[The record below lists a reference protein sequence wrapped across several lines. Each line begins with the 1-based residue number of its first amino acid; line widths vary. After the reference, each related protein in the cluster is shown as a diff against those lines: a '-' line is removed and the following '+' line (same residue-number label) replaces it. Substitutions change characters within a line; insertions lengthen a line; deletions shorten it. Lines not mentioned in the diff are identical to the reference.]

1 MAQQD
6 LYEVLGVPQTAD
18 ESEIK
23 KAYRRLAMKYHP
35 DRNQGDAEAEE
46 RFKEVQAAY
55 EVLSDA
61 DKRAIYD
68 RYGHAGL
75 NQQAGPGGPGG
86 AGFGDIFGD
95 VFADIFGGGG
105 GRGGR
110 ASAGRGADLRYELEI
125 TLEEA
130 FRGKT
135 ATLDIPVLVNCDT
148 CDGSGAKPGTKPV
161 ACNTCG
167 GHGQVRIQQGFFSL
181 QQTCPQCRGAGQ
193 VITDPCPD
201 CRGAGRVQKPK
212 KLEVKIPPGVDTG
225 DRIRLSGEGEGG
237 RRGGPPGDLY
247 VDIHLRPHA
256 LFERDGGDLYTE
268 VPISVVTAALGGELE
283 VPSLEGRL
291 SLSVPAGTQTGR
303 VFRLRGKGMP
313 SVRGREVGDLMVR
326 ATVETPVNLDER
338 QEKLL
343 RELGE
348 TMGEHHRPREQSWLD
363 RVTRFFD

>member
-1 MAQQD
+1 MASPD

-18 ESEIK
+18 EGEIK

-46 RFKEVQAAY
+46 RFKQVQAAY
-55 EVLSDA
+55 EVLSDPQ
-61 DKRAIYD
+61 KRTAYD
-68 RYGHAGL
+68 RFGHAGIDP
-75 NQQAGPGGPGG
+75 QAGAGGG
-86 AGFGDIFGD
+86 GFGDIFGD
-95 VFADIFGGGG
+95 VFADIFGSGG

-110 ASAGRGADLRYELEI
+110 GGTGRGADLRYELEI
-125 TLEEA
+125 SLEEA
-130 FRGKT
+130 FRGT
-135 ATLDIPVLVNCDT
+135 VSTLDIPVLANCET
-148 CDGSGAKPGTKPV
+148 CNGSGAKPGTAPV
-161 ACNTCG
+161 SCKTCG

-181 QQTCPQCRGAGQ
+181 QQTCPSCRGAGQ
-193 VITDPCPD
+193 IISDPCPD
-201 CRGAGRVQKPK
+201 CRGAGRVQKSK

-225 DRIRLSGEGEGG
+225 DRIRLSGEGEAG

-247 VDIHLRPHA
+247 VDIHLRPHP

-291 SLSVPAGTQTGR
+291 NLTVPAGTQTGR

-326 ATVETPVNLDER
+326 VTVETPVNLDDR
-338 QEKLL
+338 QERLL

-348 TMGEHHRPREQSWLD
+348 TMGERHRPREQSWLD
-363 RVTRFFD
+363 RVKRFFE

>member
-18 ESEIK
+18 ENEIK

-46 RFKEVQAAY
+46 RFKEVRAAY

-61 DKRAIYD
+61 EKRATYD
-68 RYGHAGL
+68 RYGLAGL
-75 NQQAGPGGPGG
+75 NQQTGPGG

-95 VFADIFGGGG
+95 VFADIFGS

-130 FRGKT
+130 FHGKT
-135 ATLDIPVLVNCDT
+135 AMLDIPVLVNCNT
-148 CDGSGAKPGTKPV
+148 CNGSGAKPGTKPV
-161 ACNTCG
+161 VCKTCG

-181 QQTCPQCRGAGQ
+181 QQTCPTCRGAGQ
-193 VITDPCPD
+193 VISDPCPD
-201 CRGAGRVQKPK
+201 CSGAGRVRKSK

-225 DRIRLSGEGEGG
+225 DRIRLAGEGEGG
-237 RRGGPPGDLY
+237 RRGGSPGDLY
-247 VDIHLRPHA
+247 VDIHLRPHP

-291 SLSVPAGTQTGR
+291 NLVVPAGTQTGR

-326 ATVETPVNLDER
+326 ATVETPVNLDDR
-338 QEKLL
+338 QESLL

-348 TMGEHHRPREQSWLD
+348 TMGERHRPREQSWLD
-363 RVTRFFD
+363 RVKRFFE

>member
-6 LYEVLGVPQTAD
+6 LYEILGVPQTAD

-46 RFKEVQAAY
+46 RFKQVQAAY

-61 DKRAIYD
+61 DKRRAYD
-68 RYGHAGL
+68 RFGHAGIDP
-75 NQQAGPGGPGG
+75 QSGGGG
-86 AGFGDIFGD
+86 GFGDIFGD

-105 GRGGR
+105 RGGRGG
-110 ASAGRGADLRYELEI
+110 SGRGADLRYELEI
-125 TLEEA
+125 SLEEA
-130 FRGKT
+130 FRGTT
-135 ATLDIPVLVNCDT
+135 ATLDIPVLSNCET
-148 CDGSGAKPGTKPV
+148 CNGSGAKPGTSPV
-161 ACNTCG
+161 SCRTCG

-181 QQTCPQCRGAGQ
+181 QQTCPTCRGAGQ
-193 VITDPCPD
+193 VISDPCTD

-237 RRGGPPGDLY
+237 RRGGSPGDLY
-247 VDIHLRPHA
+247 VDIHLRPHP

-291 SLSVPAGTQTGR
+291 NLTVPAGTQTGR

-326 ATVETPVNLDER
+326 ATVETPVNLDDR
-338 QEKLL
+338 QEDLL

-348 TMGEHHRPREQSWLD
+348 TMGESHRPREQSWLD
-363 RVTRFFD
+363 RVKRFFE

>member
-1 MAQQD
+1 MASQD

-18 ESEIK
+18 EGEIK

-46 RFKEVQAAY
+46 RFKQVQAAY
-55 EVLSDA
+55 EVLSDSQ
-61 DKRAIYD
+61 KRAAYD
-68 RYGHAGL
+68 RFGHAGIDP
-75 NQQAGPGGPGG
+75 QAGAGGG
-86 AGFGDIFGD
+86 GFGDIFGD
-95 VFADIFGGGG
+95 VFADIFGSGG

-110 ASAGRGADLRYELEI
+110 GGTGRGADLRYELEI
-125 TLEEA
+125 SLEEA
-130 FRGKT
+130 FRGT
-135 ATLDIPVLVNCDT
+135 VSTLDFPVLANCET
-148 CDGSGAKPGTKPV
+148 CNGSGAKPGTAPV
-161 ACNTCG
+161 SCKTCG

-181 QQTCPQCRGAGQ
+181 QQTCPTCRGAGQ
-193 VITDPCPD
+193 TISDPCPD
-201 CRGAGRVQKPK
+201 CRGAGRVQRSK

-225 DRIRLSGEGEGG
+225 DRIRLSGEGEAG

-247 VDIHLRPHA
+247 VDIHLRPHP

-291 SLSVPAGTQTGR
+291 NLTVPAGTQTGR

-326 ATVETPVNLDER
+326 ATVETPVNLDDR
-338 QEKLL
+338 QERLL

-348 TMGEHHRPREQSWLD
+348 TMGERHRPREQSWLD
-363 RVTRFFD
+363 RVKRFFE